1 MPALGLQSYN
11 YNTLMNL
18 YCHYYMQVYG
28 KIPNK
33 TATEINGIQTTKDML
48 ISMIDELMCLK

>member
-1 MPALGLQSYN
+1 MPAIGLQSYN

-18 YCHYYMQVYG
+18 YCHYYMQIYG
-28 KIPNK
+28 KIPHR
-33 TATEINGIQTTKDML
+33 TATEINGIPTTKDML